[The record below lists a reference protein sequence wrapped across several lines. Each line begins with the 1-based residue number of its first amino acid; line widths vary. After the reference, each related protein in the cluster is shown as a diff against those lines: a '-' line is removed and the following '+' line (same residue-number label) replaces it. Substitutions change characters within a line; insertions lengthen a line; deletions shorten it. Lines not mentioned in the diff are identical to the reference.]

1 MAWTNLH
8 DVTKT
13 LTHLLSL
20 YIVDVLEPGF
30 TGLSV
35 TDQLPTALNNAQR
48 TLNLYLYHAREDP
61 SGRNLMSNG
70 ADYPPAPYT
79 PLGLELFYLLTAH
92 HQVSPEVDA
101 EMQQRL
107 MGYAI
112 KTFHDVALIADT
124 TAVSGTLVMMK
135 NVLGNGNRFEIVP
148 RNPTPE
154 EALSIWTTGNREF
167 TRLAAYYGVRAVFL
181 DPLPATAES
190 GIVLSVG
197 AHVKPIGTLHL
208 GDTHSSVRFAL
219 PDGTPASAE
228 STPGTAFLVPPPKA
242 APAPHPWPN
251 ADAMVT
257 VEMEASGSDLR
268 VVLRH
273 PAWRKLS
280 PPIDTIVVDEALN
293 APLDWTLAFAAP
305 GVVLQIANTLNYRD
319 DTGLVKTVAMYP
331 GPCGITVESVIDQTV
346 VAGTLRT
353 QVQTSNEATFIV
365 APRVQTQ
372 ISGMSGAV
380 YRLAM
385 GPGSMVAPGLG
396 DPAFAIEL
404 AVNGEVYARYAGAGD
419 PPAGQFKV
427 VPGQSFANPENP
439 PPTVTRDAI
448 DISPSATAPHNA
460 DIPVR
465 LAVGGAAAQPFWVRF
480 P

>member
-1 MAWTNLH
+1 MAWANLH

-13 LTHLLSL
+13 LTDLLSL

-30 TGLSV
+30 ANLSV
-35 TDQLPTALNNAQR
+35 TDQVPTALTSAHR

-61 SGRNLMSNG
+61 SGRNLMPIG
-70 ADYPPAPYT
+70 ADFPPAPHT

-92 HQVSPEVDA
+92 HHVAADVDA

-112 KTFHDVALIADT
+112 KTFHDVALITDT
-124 TAVSGTLVMMK
+124 TAVSGTLVMAQD
-135 NVLGNGNRFEIVP
+135 VRGLGNRFEVVP

-181 DPLPATAES
+181 DALPAKTAS
-190 GIVLSVG
+190 GIVLTVG
-197 AHVKPIGTLHL
+197 THVKPIGTLRL
-208 GDTHSSVRFAL
+208 GDTHSRVRFAL
-219 PDGTPASAE
+219 PDGSPASAE
-228 STPGTAFLVPPPKA
+228 STPAIAFLLPPKA
-242 APAPHPWPN
+242 LPTPHPWPN
-251 ADAMVT
+251 VNAT
-257 VEMEASGSDLR
+257 LTIEMEASSSDLR

-280 PPIDTIVVDEALN
+280 PPIDTIVFDEALN

-305 GVVLQIANTLNYRD
+305 GIVLQLADTLNYRD
-319 DTGLVKTVAMYP
+319 DTGAVKSVAMYP
-331 GPCGITVESVIDQTV
+331 GVCGITIESVIDRTAQ
-346 VAGTLRT
+346 AGALRT
-353 QVQTSNEATFIV
+353 QVQASNEANFIV
-365 APRVQTQ
+365 APRVETEM
-372 ISGMSGAV
+372 SGMLGPV

-385 GPGSMVAPGLG
+385 GPGSMVAPGAN
-396 DPAFAIEL
+396 DPAFDIEVAI
-404 AVNGEVYARYAGAGD
+404 NGEVYSRFTGAGN

-427 VPGQSFANPENP
+427 VSGQTFVNPDSP
-439 PPTVTRDAI
+439 PPTITRDAI
-448 DISPSATAPHNA
+448 DIRPSAAAPLGA
-460 DIPVR
+460 DLPVR
-465 LAVGGAAAQPFWVRF
+465 LAVGGAHAQPFWVRF

>member
-1 MAWTNLH
+1 MAWANLH

-13 LTHLLSL
+13 LTDLLNL
-20 YIVDVLEPGF
+20 YIVDVLGF
-30 TGLSV
+30 PNLSV
-35 TDQLPTALNNAQR
+35 TDQLPTTLTSAQR

-61 SGRNLMSNG
+61 SGRNLMPIG
-70 ADYPPAPYT
+70 ADFPPAPHT

-92 HQVSPEVDA
+92 HHVAADVDA

-112 KTFHDVALIADT
+112 KTFHDVALITDT
-124 TAVSGTLVMMK
+124 TAVSGTPVMAQD
-135 NVLGNGNRFEIVP
+135 VRGLGNRFEVVP

-181 DPLPATAES
+181 DPLPAKTES
-190 GIVLSVG
+190 GIVLTVG
-197 AHVKPIGTLHL
+197 THVKPIGTLRL

-219 PDGTPASAE
+219 PDGSPASAE
-228 STPGTAFLVPPPKA
+228 STPATAFLVPPKT

-251 ADAMVT
+251 VNATVT
-257 VEMEASGSDLR
+257 IEMEASSSDLR

-280 PPIDTIVVDEALN
+280 PPIDKIVVDEALN
-293 APLDWTLAFAAP
+293 AALDWTLAFAAP

-319 DTGLVKTVAMYP
+319 ETGAVKSVAMYP
-331 GPCGITVESVIDQTV
+331 GLCGVTIESVIDQTLQ
-346 VAGTLRT
+346 AGALRT
-353 QVQTSNEATFIV
+353 QVQASNEASFIV
-365 APRVQTQ
+365 APRVQTEMSGT
-372 ISGMSGAV
+372 SGMPPGI

-385 GPGSMVAPGLG
+385 GPGSMVAPGAG
-396 DPAFAIEL
+396 DPAFDIEL
-404 AVNGEVYARYAGAGD
+404 AVNGEVYGRFAGTGD
-419 PPAGQFKV
+419 PPAGQYKV

-448 DISPSATAPHNA
+448 DIRPFAAAPHGV
-460 DIPVR
+460 DLPVR
-465 LAVGGAAAQPFWVRF
+465 LAIGGAHAQPFWVRF